1 MKSRSR
7 ATICPLFVVTLLVVY
22 AVPGS
27 SLALTPAQAER
38 NPSQG
43 AGSAVAARR
52 ASDEAKRLSDEGSEQ
67 SLKAAIAKYE
77 QALQLYRDIG
87 DRGSEGSTLNNVGFV
102 YQSLGDNQKAL
113 EYYNQ
118 ALPVLHDAGDRTGEA
133 RTLSNIG
140 LIHSNLGDRQ
150 KALEYYNRALLAS
163 RSAGDRNGEASTL
176 DNLGVLYA
184 AIDEKQKALDYH
196 NQALPLRRASG
207 DRSGEAGTL
216 NNIGSVFL
224 SLGEHQKALE
234 YCNQALSIVR
244 AVGDRRGEAN
254 TLSNI
259 GAIYSSLGDKQRA
272 LQYYNEVLAIR
283 RLVVDRRSEATTLS
297 NIGAVYDSLGEMQK
311 ALEYYNQALPIRRA
325 TGDRAGEAV
334 TLGHI
339 GGVYHDLGD
348 NQKAL
353 DYYSQAARIL
363 SALGDRTRL
372 AGELFSSIGSVYRSL
387 GAMQKAVEYHQ
398 LALAI
403 RRATG
408 DRRGE
413 ATTLNNIGAVYYSV
427 GELQK
432 ALEYYGQALPVHKA
446 VGDRAGQAAVLNN
459 IGSVYYSLGEK
470 QKALEYY
477 NRALPMRRAAGDR
490 SGEADTLRNLMR
502 LWEVNNSSLAV
513 YYGKQAV
520 NVLQQLRANI
530 AELDKEVQKTFVR
543 TKGITYRELAYLLMA
558 LGRLQE
564 AQQVLNLFKDQQY
577 FDFNRNL
584 HKTASVLTLSAREA
598 QIAERYELTTRRV
611 EVVDRQLSEVTRKV
625 GGRQPSTEEATQLQD
640 LQAKMK
646 TALDEFV
653 VLLKQAELEFTQ
665 ANRERDKVSEIAD
678 TRELQ
683 SALRQLSQA
692 TGQKAVAVY
701 TFVGDERFCALVIT
715 ADNITVASQPIRGDA
730 LNQKALQLW
739 GLLQSD
745 RYDPRPL
752 AQELYSIVFK
762 PIESQLPKDTATIL
776 WSLDGNLRYVP
787 MAALYDG
794 NQYLVERY
802 NSIAFTRADS
812 ERLLRPVSPRW
823 TGLGLGSSQAHTVE
837 LMGEKLAFDSLPGV
851 TEELRTLFRQE
862 GSPGGVLDGEVL
874 PDARFTKTTMLA
886 ALKRKRPL
894 VHISSHFNFRPGDE
908 ARSFLLL
915 GDGTAMTLEEMKQ
928 HTDLFAG
935 VELLTLSACNTAAQ
949 RPGANGREIDG
960 FAELAQRL
968 GAGSVMATLWPVADN
983 STPWLMREFYQTRQ
997 NGNGLSKAEAFR
1009 RAQLALLNGTAQ
1021 TKPLPEE
1028 QKRASSSSVKIVI
1041 APDDGKGASADTR
1054 GAVVRVSEK
1063 NAPAFKRDDKKP
1075 FAHPY
1080 YWSPFILIGNSR

>member
-1 MKSRSR
+1 MRQ
-7 ATICPLFVVTLLVVY
+7 TISINTCRPLVVTLLVIC
-22 AVPGS
+22 ATPGS
-27 SLALTPAQAER
+27 PAVTRTQAR
-38 NPSQG
+38 RDLSQS
-43 AGSAVAARR
+43 AGGAVAAKR

-67 SLKAAIAKYE
+67 SLKAAIARYE
-77 QALQLYRDIG
+77 QALQLYRGIG

-118 ALPVLHDAGDRTGEA
+118 ALPVLRDAGDRSGEA

-150 KALEYYNRALLAS
+150 KALEFYNRAMLAS
-163 RSAGDRNGEASTL
+163 KSAGDRNGEASTL
-176 DNLGVLYA
+176 DNIGVLYA

-196 NQALPLRRASG
+196 NQALPLRRALG

-216 NNIGSVFL
+216 NNIGSVYL

-234 YCNQALSIVR
+234 YCNQALSIIR

-254 TLSNI
+254 TLHNI
-259 GAIYSSLGDKQRA
+259 GAVYSSLGDRQKA

-283 RLVVDRRSEATTLS
+283 RSVVDRRGEATTLS
-297 NIGAVYDSLGEMQK
+297 NIGAVYDALGEMQK
-311 ALEYYNQALPIRRA
+311 ALEHYNQALPIRRA
-325 TGDRAGEAV
+325 AGDRAGEAV

-353 DYYSQAARIL
+353 DYYRQAAQIL

-427 GELQK
+427 GEM
-432 ALEYYGQALPVHKA
+432 
-446 VGDRAGQAAVLNN
+446 
-459 IGSVYYSLGEK
+459 

-477 NRALPMRRAAGDR
+477 NRALPMRRAVGDR

-502 LWEVNNSSLAV
+502 LWELNNSSLAV

-530 AELDKEVQKTFVR
+530 AGLDKEVQKTFVR

-558 LGRLQE
+558 LGRLPE
-564 AQQVLNLFKDQQY
+564 ALQVLNLFKDQQY
-577 FDFNRNL
+577 FDFNRNMR
-584 HKTASVLTLSAREA
+584 KPASQLTLSAREA
-598 QIAERYELTTRRV
+598 QIAERYEQTTRRL
-611 EVVDRQLSEVTRKV
+611 ESVDRQLSEVTRKV

-640 LQAKMK
+640 LQAQMK
-646 TALDEFV
+646 SALDEFV
-653 VLLKQAELEFTQ
+653 ALLKQAESEFTQ

-683 SALRQLSQA
+683 SALRQLSQSN
-692 TGQKAVAVY
+692 GQKAVAVY

-752 AQELYSIVFK
+752 SQELYSIVFK
-762 PIESQLPKDTATIL
+762 PIESELPKDTATIL

-862 GSPGGVLDGEVL
+862 GSPGGVLDGDVL

-1041 APDDGKGASADTR
+1041 TADDGKGAGADTR
-1054 GAVVRVSEK
+1054 GAVVRVSQK
-1063 NAPAFKRDDKKP
+1063 DAPAFKRDDKKP

>member
-1 MKSRSR
+1 MKSRICATAVSR
-7 ATICPLFVVTLLVVY
+7 QLVVTLLVIY
-22 AVPGS
+22 AGS
-27 SLALTPAQAER
+27 SSSLTLTANHTQR
-38 NPSQG
+38 DPSQG
-43 AGSAVAARR
+43 AGRAAAAKR
-52 ASDEAKRLSDEGSEQ
+52 AFDEGKRQADEASEQ
-67 SLKAAIAKYE
+67 SLKAAIVRYE
-77 QALQLYRDIG
+77 EALRLYRDLG
-87 DRGSEGSTLNNVGFV
+87 DRSGEGSTLNNIGFV
-102 YQSLGDNQKAL
+102 YHSLGENQKAL

-118 ALPVLHDAGDRTGEA
+118 ALAVFRDAGDHSGEA
-133 RTLSNIG
+133 RTLNNIG
-140 LIHSNLGDRQ
+140 LIHGNLGDRQ

-163 RSAGDRNGEASTL
+163 RSVGDRYGEAATL
-176 DNLGVLYA
+176 DNIGAVYGA
-184 AIDEKQKALDYH
+184 TDEKQKALDYH

-207 DRSGEAGTL
+207 DRNGEAVTL
-216 NNIGSVFL
+216 NNIGSIYQ
-224 SLGEHQKALE
+224 SLNENQRALE
-234 YCNQALSIVR
+234 YFSQALSIVK
-244 AVGDRRGEAN
+244 AVGDRRGEAS
-254 TLSNI
+254 TLNNI
-259 GAIYSSLGDKQRA
+259 GAVYSSLGDKQKA

-283 RLVVDRRSEATTLS
+283 RSVVDRRGEATTLS
-297 NIGAVYDSLGEMQK
+297 NIGAVYDLLGEMQK
-311 ALEYYNQALPIRRA
+311 ALEYYNLALPIRRA
-325 TGDRAGEAV
+325 VGDRSGEAL
-334 TLGHI
+334 TLEHI
-339 GGVYHDLGD
+339 GSVYHDLGD

-353 DYYSQAARIL
+353 DYYRQAAQIL

-372 AGELFSSIGSVYRSL
+372 AGELFSSIGSAYRSL
-387 GAMQKAVEYHQ
+387 GEMQKAVEYHQ

-403 RRATG
+403 HRSTG

-413 ATTLNNIGAVYYSV
+413 ATTLNNIGAVFYSV

-432 ALEYYGQALPVHKA
+432 ALEYYGQALPVHRA
-446 VGDRAGQAAVLNN
+446 IGDRAGQAAVLNN

-477 NRALPMRRAAGDR
+477 NRALPMRRAAADR

-502 LWEVNNSSLAV
+502 LWELNNSSLAV

-530 AELDKEVQKTFVR
+530 GELDKELQKTFVR

-558 LGRLQE
+558 LGRLPE

-577 FDFNRNL
+577 FDFDRNMQ
-584 HKTASVLTLSAREA
+584 KPASHLTLSAREA
-598 QIAERYELTTRRV
+598 QIAERYEQTTKRL
-611 EVVDRQLSEVTRKV
+611 EVADRQLADVTRKV
-625 GGRQPSTEEATQLQD
+625 GGRQPGTEEAAQLQN
-640 LQAKMK
+640 LQAQMK

-653 VLLKQAELEFTQ
+653 ALLKQAESDFAQ
-665 ANRERDKVSEIAD
+665 ANRERDKLSETPD

-683 SALRQLSQA
+683 SALRQLSQE

-701 TFVGDERFCALVIT
+701 TFVGDERFCALVIS
-715 ADNITVASQPIRGDA
+715 ADNITVASQPIRGST

-752 AQELYSIVFK
+752 AQELYSIIFK

-802 NSIAFTRADS
+802 SSIAFTRADS
-812 ERLLRPVSPRW
+812 ERLLRGVSPRW
-823 TGLGLGSSQAHTVE
+823 TGLGLGSSEAHTVE
-837 LMGEKLAFDSLPGV
+837 LMGDKLSFDALPGV
-851 TEELRTLFRQE
+851 TEELRAVFRQK
-862 GSPGGVLDGEVL
+862 GSPSGVLDGEVL
-874 PDARFTKTTMLA
+874 PDAKFTKTSMVA
-886 ALKRKRPL
+886 ALKQKRPL

-997 NGNGLSKAEAFR
+997 KGNGLSKAEAFR

-1021 TKPLPEE
+1021 TRPLPEE
-1028 QKRASSSSVKIVI
+1028 QKRAASVVKIVI
-1041 APDDGKGASADTR
+1041 EPDGKGSSQDTR

-1063 NAPAFKRDDKKP
+1063 LAPTFKQDDKKP

-1080 YWSPFILIGNSR
+1080 YWAPFILIGNSK